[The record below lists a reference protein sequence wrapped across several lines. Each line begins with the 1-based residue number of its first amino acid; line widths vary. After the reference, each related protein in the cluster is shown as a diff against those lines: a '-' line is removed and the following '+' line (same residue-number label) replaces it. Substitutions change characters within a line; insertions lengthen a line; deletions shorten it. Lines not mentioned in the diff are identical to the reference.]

1 MRHICWFLAA
11 LLASLFLS
19 LPILA
24 ADQSHPERALI
35 EEVLT
40 LYGVKEQ
47 VTQLPALLEA
57 QLERERDQYPP
68 DVYPVLSQAFAQAY
82 RADGLYE
89 KVVAHLEAA
98 ASPEQLLAAREWL
111 RTPLSQKMTRLEVEA
126 ASPQTQEKIPEFAA
140 ELESNPP
147 SADRVS
153 LVQELDEAVGATET
167 TIAVSVATVRAVV
180 RGVQPLLP
188 AGKRLPEEEI
198 EHGVARLE
206 AELQSTMKY
215 STWLG
220 FLYTYRSV
228 SDQEL
233 TDYLA
238 YWQSPEGRWLS
249 QTTSDALLEA
259 ITAAAEDAGKRIA
272 EAALQ
277 KRTSGGTA
285 QFRGSAMASSEC
297 KRPQV
302 ERHRPVWRIRGVET
316 RSRMSILGRNR
327 ERFRIDL

>member
-1 MRHICWFLAA
+1 VRHICWFLAA

-220 FLYTYRSV
+220 FLYTS
-228 SDQEL
+228 
-233 TDYLA
+233 A
-238 YWQSPEGRWLS
+238 PSP
-249 QTTSDALLEA
+249 
-259 ITAAAEDAGKRIA
+259 
-272 EAALQ
+272 
-277 KRTSGGTA
+277 
-285 QFRGSAMASSEC
+285 
-297 KRPQV
+297 
-302 ERHRPVWRIRGVET
+302 T
-316 RSRMSILGRNR
+316 RS
-327 ERFRIDL
+327 